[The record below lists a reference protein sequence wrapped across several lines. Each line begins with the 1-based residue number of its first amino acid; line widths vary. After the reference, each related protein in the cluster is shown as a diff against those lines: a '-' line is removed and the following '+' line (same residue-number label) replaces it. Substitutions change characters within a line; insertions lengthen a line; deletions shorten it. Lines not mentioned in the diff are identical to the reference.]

1 MDGFSYYNI
10 FATKGIEYIAIIAF
24 LLLLIPFWM
33 VLHQPVKALQ
43 PIREALSRLTA
54 NILNIPQGLFYSKNH
69 AWTYLEPSG
78 TAKVGLDD
86 LLLKIVGPVQVQYLR
101 EPGEFIR
108 KGEPLTILRQNGKS
122 LRILAPVSG
131 ELTEANPVFAQQSAI
146 LSEDPYEKGWLCR
159 IKPADWVAETRSY
172 YLAEEA
178 AQWASREL
186 TRLKDF
192 LAVSLKNNA
201 VEPSMVVLQ
210 EGGELRMN
218 PLSELQPE
226 VWQNFQQEFLSQP

>member
-24 LLLLIPFWM
+24 LLLLIPFWI
-33 VLHQPVKALQ
+33 VLHHPVQSLR

-101 EPGEFIR
+101 EPGEFIL
-108 KGEPLTILRQNGKS
+108 KGEPMTIIRQKGKS
-122 LRILAPVSG
+122 LRIPAPVSG
-131 ELTEANPVFAQQSAI
+131 TLTDTNPMVVQESGI
-146 LSEDPYEKGWLCR
+146 LNEDPYDRGWLCR
-159 IKPADWVAETRSY
+159 IKPADWVTETRSY

-178 AQWASREL
+178 TQWATREL
-186 TRLKDF
+186 IRLKDF
-192 LAVSLKNNA
+192 LAVSLQKNA
-201 VEPSMVVLQ
+201 VDPSMVVLQ

-226 VWQNFQQEFLSQP
+226 VWQDFQQEFLSQP